1 MALLFSV
8 TAVADT
14 IQFTLTGGS
23 HTLQFV
29 VPENPTP
36 DLVGPDFFTL
46 NDVSF
51 TLDGSPELARI
62 VNFFAASNGGGIG
75 ICDYVNC
82 PLVDLFGAQ
91 MFTGPLDHPTFI
103 PGSYN
108 LVDAGDSILP
118 GGFQTV
124 AAVPEPA
131 SILMLA
137 TGVLGLA
144 RRWRR

>member
-51 TLDGSPELARI
+51 TLDG
-62 VNFFAASNGGGIG
+62 
-75 ICDYVNC
+75 
-82 PLVDLFGAQ
+82 
-91 MFTGPLDHPTFI
+91 
-103 PGSYN
+103 
-108 LVDAGDSILP
+108 
-118 GGFQTV
+118 
-124 AAVPEPA
+124 
-131 SILMLA
+131 
-137 TGVLGLA
+137 
-144 RRWRR
+144 